1 MNSVSSA
8 YDVKISDFVFLN
20 NIEACHVN
28 NHSPRNEINVIY
40 TFRESAKVDFL
51 TLQNKE
57 RLELNI

>member
-20 NIEACHVN
+20 NIEAFHVN